1 MEDQGRTLLA
11 CIYIYHPCPREQ
23 NLAYLARF
31 EFTFA
36 EPGREKQT
44 QIHELLNLFYSM
56 LQLPQVTPIS
66 GPLTCPLTDPTPITE
81 TNDSGLG
88 PSKYFDQP
96 IESNRIKINRSF
108 FHSGNKPNQIKM
120 PMVTRTFS
128 LTNFA
133 IATSALAF
141 QVFVLYPW
149 HKELDEGFAEMRREH
164 ASILRNGQREMEKE
178 LSGIRKELQALREAG
193 QGKK

>member
-11 CIYIYHPCPREQ
+11 CIYIHHPCPREQ

-66 GPLTCPLTDPTPITE
+66 GPLTRPLTDLTPITE

-96 IESNRIKINRSF
+96 TNRIESNQIQSIFLSF
-108 FHSGNKPNQIKM
+108 GISQIK
-120 PMVTRTFS
+120 S
-128 LTNFA
+128 KC
-133 IATSALAF
+133 
-141 QVFVLYPW
+141 PW
-149 HKELDEGFAEMRREH
+149 
-164 ASILRNGQREMEKE
+164 
-178 LSGIRKELQALREAG
+178 
-193 QGKK
+193 